1 MGLTGKHIVLGVSG
15 SIAAYKAAD
24 LASRMVQQGAQVS
37 VIMTKSAQEFITPL
51 TFRSLTH
58 QPVVTEWWDPDSALA
73 IQHVQLAESADAVL
87 IAPATADIIA
97 KIANGL
103 ADDPLSGTVLATQ
116 APLLL
121 APAMDAHMF
130 ENAATQRNVALLKEQ
145 GAVFIGP
152 ERGRLA
158 SGLTGYGRLAPPET
172 ILGILS
178 QTLGRNGDLAGRT
191 IVVSAGGTQ
200 EPIDPVRVITNRS
213 SGKMGYALAE
223 AARDRG
229 ADVALVTAASLPNP
243 AGVRC
248 YHVQTVAEMRE
259 AVLNACAGA
268 DALIMAAAVSDYRP
282 VEVASQKMKKSPPGG
297 QAGPGGDGLTL
308 ELVKNQDFF
317 LEVPPG
323 VLRVGFAAESEDLL
337 NNARKKIKDKSL
349 AFIAAND
356 ITLPNSGFGADDN
369 KVTLLDAD
377 GGMEDLPLMSKLQVS
392 DRILDRVAEF
402 LREREKRPA
411 NA

>member
-1 MGLTGKHIVLGVSG
+1 MGLKGKHIVLGVTG

-24 LASRMVQQGAQVS
+24 LASKLVQQGAQVS
-37 VIMTKSAQEFITPL
+37 VIMTRAAQEFITPL
-51 TFRSLTH
+51 TFRSITH
-58 QPVVTEWWDPDSALA
+58 QPVVAEWWDPDSALA

-87 IAPATADIIA
+87 VAPATADIIA
-97 KIANGL
+97 KIAHGL
-103 ADDPLSGTVLATQ
+103 ADDPLTGTVLATQ

-130 ENAATQRNVALLKEQ
+130 ENPATQRNVSTLKAQ
-145 GAVFIGP
+145 GATFIGP

-158 SGLTGYGRLAPPET
+158 SGLTGYGRLAAPET
-172 ILGILS
+172 ILGVLA
-178 QTLGRNGDLAGRT
+178 QVLGRNGDLAGRT

-200 EPIDPVRVITNRS
+200 EPIDPVRIITNRS

-229 ADVALVTAASLPNP
+229 ATVAMITAASLPDP
-243 AGVRC
+243 VGIQSH
-248 YHVQTVAEMRE
+248 HVETVAQMRE
-259 AVLNACAGA
+259 AVLAACAGA

-282 VEVASQKMKKSPPGG
+282 AEIASQKIKK
-297 QAGPGGDGLTL
+297 GPEGDGLTL
-308 ELVKNQDFF
+308 RLVKNQDFF
-317 LEVPPG
+317 LEVPLG

-337 NNARKKIKDKSL
+337 NNARKKIKAKDL

-369 KVTLLDAD
+369 KVTLLDASGD
-377 GGMEDLPLMSKLQVS
+377 LEDLPLMSKYQVA
-392 DRILDRVAEF
+392 DRILDRVVK
-402 LREREKRPA
+402 LLGKQVKRPTDA
-411 NA
+411 